1 MSEPDRSLAHRVFEG
16 FAITHL
22 RLVLEQGGYL
32 VESLELSDMSWLAR
46 EEHEVVSLLVARAKS
61 RREDLSTA
69 AGARFTPRTLTPVT
83 DDAACLTAGEPL
95 EGEAECENPTSAPV
109 TEVEVVMEVVA
120 MEQADEYFTPV
131 DTISETPVSNKVF
144 DGVEN
149 SVKATEHDTSLA
161 IDRTK
166 TATEAPRASVDPQKV
181 HSSKEHA
188 AATVESGG
196 EDKKVIYGPGG
207 IPKVGSDPSPKPTR
221 VNLKNGRASQ
231 DYAAQIDGYD
241 SFFTKSDGGSG
252 LIISKEGHVSG
263 KKLLA
268 GEYVLIVAARRG
280 DEAVELNVRVSIIPD
295 PRDLW
300 TSMPSNQ
307 DAPHAKPDAAFCKI
321 EAPTFMIAA
330 SKRGRSHAKDGG
342 YRDDHFLIETDA
354 QSGWNIMIVADGAG
368 SAPLS
373 REGSRIACEFAMNDV
388 RARLRDRHG
397 EIENVIA
404 CADEDL
410 ETQLRQKFCD
420 ILPGA
425 GLEAARAI
433 SRRAEELEKSVGAF
447 ATTIVILVSRQIAM
461 RWVTASFSVGDGG
474 AAIWDDEAKSVRVMC
489 RPDSGEYAGQ
499 TRFLSESEFAEGKNL
514 EGRVFVDVR
523 DRFTAAFAM
532 TDGITD
538 PKFPTDAV
546 FADPDAWA
554 EFWRKDLG
562 AVDLRPGAG
571 SLEQNMLEWIDF
583 WSRGNHDDRTLAI
596 LLLEPQAKSAVDT
609 STERGGHQA
618 TLIESASESKK
629 DSGLDV
635 QPEGGGSLR

>member
-1 MSEPDRSLAHRVFEG
+1 MSEADRRLAHRVFEDLT
-16 FAITHL
+16 ISHL

-32 VESLELSDMSWLAR
+32 VEKSELSDMSWLAR
-46 EEHEVVSLLVARAKS
+46 EEYEVVSLLLARAKS
-61 RREDLSTA
+61 RCEDLSTA
-69 AGARFTPRTLTPVT
+69 EGARFTPPNLTPAT
-83 DDAACLTAGEPL
+83 DDAAYPTAAEPL
-95 EGEAECENPTSAPV
+95 QDEAEWGDPTSAPV
-109 TEVEVVMEVVA
+109 TTVEVQMDVVTV
-120 MEQADEYFTPV
+120 EQAVEYLTPV
-131 DTISETPVSNKVF
+131 DTISETPVLNELF
-144 DGVEN
+144 NGVKN
-149 SVKATEHDTSLA
+149 SVRATKHDTDLA

-166 TATEAPRASVDPQKV
+166 TTTEAPRATDDPQNL
-181 HSSKEHA
+181 HSSRKHA
-188 AATVESGG
+188 AAIGESRV
-196 EDKKVIYGPGG
+196 EDKKMIYGPGG
-207 IPKVGSDPSPKPTR
+207 IPKVGSDPGPKPTR
-221 VNLKNGRASQ
+221 VNLQNGRASQ

-280 DEAVELNVRVSIIPD
+280 DKAVELNVRVSIIPD

-300 TSMPSNQ
+300 TSIPSDQ
-307 DAPHAKPDAAFCKI
+307 DAPHAKPDEAFCKI
-321 EAPTFMIAA
+321 EAPTFMVAA

-373 REGSRIACEFAMNDV
+373 REGSRIACEFAMNDL
-388 RARLRDRHG
+388 RSRLRETLG

-410 ETQLRQKFCD
+410 EVKLRRKFCD

-425 GLEAARAI
+425 GLEAAQAI

-474 AAIWDDEAKSVRVMC
+474 AAIWDDQAKSVRVMC

-499 TRFLSESEFAEGKNL
+499 TRFLSESEFAEGANL

-538 PKFPTDAV
+538 PKFPTEAI
-546 FADPDAWA
+546 FADADAWA
-554 EFWRKDLG
+554 EFWREDLST
-562 AVDLRPGAG
+562 VDLRPGEAA
-571 SLEQNMLEWIDF
+571 LEQKMSEWIDF

-596 LLLEPQAKSAVDT
+596 LLLEPQADRAVDG
-609 STERGGHQA
+609 STERGRHQA
-618 TLIESASESKK
+618 DSIESLPSSK
-629 DSGLDV
+629 DESGLDV
-635 QPEGGGSLR
+635 QPEGGAWVR